1 MWETL
6 ANGVVNS
13 CRTKLRKIEDARR
26 ALENKFVEAIENL
39 GLRSEE
45 FETSMVEVE
54 VSRFKCLEF
63 KFLAAAL
70 QEHVGELEEVAEGH
84 VNRDVGHR
92 MQIRFSTEEK
102 LRKSSMKSLICMQ
115 WIPSPP
121 PFVNALGRRALG
133 LSRYFLQSHAAAG
146 LPFSHPP

>member
-13 CRTKLRKIEDARR
+13 CRTELGKIEDARR
-26 ALENKFVEAIENL
+26 ALENKFVEAVENL
-39 GLRSEE
+39 RLRSEE

-70 QEHVGELEEVAEGH
+70 QEVAEGH
-84 VNRDVGHR
+84 VDRDVRHR
-92 MQIRFSTEEK
+92 MQIRLF
-102 LRKSSMKSLICMQ
+102 
-115 WIPSPP
+115 
-121 PFVNALGRRALG
+121 N
-133 LSRYFLQSHAAAG
+133 
-146 LPFSHPP
+146 